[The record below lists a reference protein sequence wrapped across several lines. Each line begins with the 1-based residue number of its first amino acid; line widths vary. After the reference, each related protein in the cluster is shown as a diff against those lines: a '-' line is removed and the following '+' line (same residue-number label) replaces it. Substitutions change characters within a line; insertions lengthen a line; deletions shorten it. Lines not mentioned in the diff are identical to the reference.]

1 MLQGSKLLHEQC
13 RAEYLLIK
21 ILTKYSIISFQNSP
35 IQFISYTLKTQHIFR
50 NLFTKIRSI
59 LRLSRP
65 NMMIPSTSTS
75 SSYQQITINL
85 AVEGMM
91 CQKNCGSTV
100 ETSLRNMDL
109 DPFISFL
116 ERQLQEISEQNITAA
131 SQVDVKVIS
140 SVADFATSFASVV
153 IQWDVVPSQQQ
164 QGTDLLDDTTTTATD
179 DIITIQH
186 KLTTSLS
193 TPEKQTQLMDVLS
206 KLAIEEIECVGFDAT
221 WLSSE
226 DDVNRHREGAG
237 AAHEKDQKLK
247 EEMDLHL
254 RQDAISD
261 TMNTETTVGTVTAT
275 FHVGGM
281 SCAVCTGSVERFL
294 LSVGGNHNEND
305 DEEFSNDERRPY
317 VVNAAVSLPTNTARV
332 TFSKISNREIVNERQ
347 VYQDLAEECVSTVT
361 RGGYA
366 CELLNLILPTGD
378 SLQNDDNGGG
388 GTSLIDSA
396 ARMER
401 SRQQELYE
409 WKCSL
414 IISLVFTLP
423 LAICHFVTM
432 GTMHSMEDMSDEE
445 KVTSSSSLPPTKM
458 DWMMLL
464 LATPVQFGVGKR
476 FYISAYRGLIHG
488 CTMGMDF
495 LVAMGTSSAYLYSII
510 VFILQLIAKRN
521 GEYDASIMD
530 LTPTFETGA
539 WLITFVTLGKY
550 LEAYARGKTAG
561 ALQTLMELQPVSAT
575 RAILPDDV
583 LKMMEEVQSSLELD
597 TGEKSDNIMR
607 IFSKVHVNSVPT
619 EEKDI
624 SEIYVGDFLLVLPGG
639 RIPTDGILVAR
650 DVTGKLKDA
659 DNNSN
664 NDGCAY
670 IDESAF
676 SGEPFPV
683 AKRPGDPLYGASVNQ
698 LSTIVIQ
705 VTAIGSE
712 TVLSRIVRLVDE
724 AQGNR
729 APIQAHADRIASIF
743 APCVMM
749 LAAITFTCW
758 SVFLDPSSGS
768 IEERFVTAL
777 MSAISV
783 VVVACPCALGLAT
796 PTAVMVGTGVGAV
809 NGLLIKGGAVL
820 ESAFNVK
827 TVVVDKTGTIT
838 TGRAV
843 VGSKID
849 YVSQLLEAEH
859 RDDGGWLDQL
869 LNFVPAA
876 VRQTDAALWFACCAE
891 LRSEH
896 PLGRAILNSGR
907 EIWGH
912 DILKPTSRDKGVAKQ
927 SGQEKTISEFQ
938 VIPGSGVECTIN
950 ETGHHC
956 QVRVGN
962 RSWVTDDIDA
972 NTLSS
977 GDITSRADDDVRS
990 LRTEGQIGVYVS
1002 VKASSMNSFHIIGI
1016 IGILDPVKDEA
1027 KSTVTALKDL
1037 GVDVWMC
1044 TGDHE
1049 LTAHAVAR
1057 RIGIDED
1064 NVCSSVSPEGKADLI
1079 HRLQKRRV
1087 KENNGR
1093 LVENRVAFVG
1103 DGINDAVA
1111 LARSDVGIAIGA
1123 GTEVAVEAADIV
1135 LVRSQLHDVVVALH
1149 LSRVVFDRIRLN
1161 FVWAMA
1167 YNLFA
1172 IPFAAGFLYPFTD
1185 WTLPPAFAGLMMAFS
1200 SVSVVMSSLLLRT
1213 YVKPTINE
1221 DGTMEERGCTRCTS
1235 ALIEKCYSCIYGL
1248 SLQKRSHHH
1257 LINGND
1263 DDDLE
1268 MITSMV

>member
-1 MLQGSKLLHEQC
+1 
-13 RAEYLLIK
+13 
-21 ILTKYSIISFQNSP
+21 
-35 IQFISYTLKTQHIFR
+35 
-50 NLFTKIRSI
+50 
-59 LRLSRP
+59 
-65 NMMIPSTSTS
+65 
-75 SSYQQITINL
+75 
-85 AVEGMM
+85 M

-100 ETSLRNMDL
+100 QSALLNMEL
-109 DPFISFL
+109 DSARSFL
-116 ERQLQEISEQNITAA
+116 QRQLQSIDTDTQQYDGAA
-131 SQVDVKVIS
+131 IAVDVTVAS
-140 SVADFATSFASVV
+140 AQADFATSFATVV
-153 IQWDVVPSQQQ
+153 IQWGLVSKQSEKN
-164 QGTDLLDDTTTTATD
+164 DLLDYNEAESNQTMEGTIDTLH
-179 DIITIQH
+179 H
-186 KLTTSLS
+186 KLTTIIS
-193 TPEKQTQLMDVLS
+193 TPEVQAQFIKLLS
-206 KLAIEEIECVGFDAT
+206 NLAIDEVECVGFDAA
-221 WLSSE
+221 WLPSNE
-226 DDVNRHREGAG
+226 DVERHRNSARLAREKEQKVDHHSVPFTDVDNEIAATAG
-237 AAHEKDQKLK
+237 G
-247 EEMDLHL
+247 
-254 RQDAISD
+254 
-261 TMNTETTVGTVTAT
+261 TMTAT

-294 LSVGGNHNEND
+294 LSVGGGSND
-305 DEEFSNDERRPY
+305 DEERPH
-317 VVNAAVSLPTNTARV
+317 VTTAAVSLPTNTARV
-332 TFSKISNREIVNERQ
+332 TFSSITNPQLSEDHDYVSK
-347 VYQDLAEECVSTVT
+347 VYQDLAEECVTTVT

-366 CELLNLILPTGD
+366 CELLNLTLPHGE
-378 SLQNDDNGGG
+378 SSSQQANGGSGG

-401 SRQQELYE
+401 SRQEELQE

-414 IISLVFTLP
+414 ILSLLFTIPLFVCHLIS
-423 LAICHFVTM
+423 
-432 GTMHSMEDMSDEE
+432 MHSSMHDGSMDNVMADGSP
-445 KVTSSSSLPPTKM
+445 SLIAVPPTRM
-458 DWMMLL
+458 DWLMLL

-476 FYISAYRGLIHG
+476 FYVSAYRGLVHG

-510 VFILQLIAKRN
+510 VFVLQLIAKDN

-530 LTPTFETGA
+530 LVPTFETGA

-583 LKMMEEVQSSLELD
+583 LKMMKEVQSSEEMD
-597 TGEKSDNIMR
+597 AEEKNDNITK
-607 IFSKVHVNSVPT
+607 IFSKVHVNSLPT

-624 SEIYVGDFLLVLPGG
+624 SEIRIGDFLLVLPGG
-639 RIPTDGILVAR
+639 RIPTDGVLVAR
-650 DVTGKLKDA
+650 EGTSKIDA
-659 DNNSN
+659 AEK

-683 AKRPGDPLYGASVNQ
+683 AKRPGDSLYGASVNQ
-698 LSTIVIQ
+698 LSVILIQ
-705 VTAIGSE
+705 VTATGSE

-729 APIQAHADRIASIF
+729 APIQAQADRIASIF

-749 LAAITFTCW
+749 LAVVTFVCW
-758 SVFLDPSSGS
+758 AVFLDSSKGS
-768 IEERFVTAL
+768 LSDRYVQAL

-843 VGSKID
+843 VGSKIE
-849 YVSQLLEAEH
+849 YVSQLLKEGG
-859 RDDGGWLDQL
+859 DNDGWPKQL
-869 LNFVPAA
+869 LRDLPAA
-876 VRQTDAALWFACCAE
+876 VRLQDAAFWFACCAE

-896 PLGRAILNSGR
+896 PLGHAIINAGR

-912 DILKPTSRDKGVAKQ
+912 DILKPVSRDRAAADQ
-927 SGQEKTISEFQ
+927 TEELTISEFQ
-938 VIPGSGVECTIN
+938 VVPGRGVECTIN
-950 ETGHHC
+950 NIGSNTSC
-956 QVRVGN
+956 QVRVGS
-962 RSWVTDDIDA
+962 RSWVTDDVEA

-977 GDITSRADDDVRS
+977 GDITSQSDDDVRS
-990 LRTEGQIGVYVS
+990 LRAGGQIGVYVS
-1002 VKASSMNSFHIIGI
+1002 VKTTTMNTFHIIGV
-1016 IGILDPVKDEA
+1016 IGIVDPLKNEA
-1027 KSTVTALKDL
+1027 RSTIAALKNL

-1049 LTAHAVAR
+1049 LTANAVAR
-1057 RIGIDED
+1057 KIGIDED

-1079 HRLQKRRV
+1079 RRLQKRRV
-1087 KENNGR
+1087 NGKHGR

-1135 LVRSQLHDVVVALH
+1135 LVRSQLHDVVVSLH

-1213 YVKPTINE
+1213 YVKPTIDD
-1221 DGTMEERGCTRCTS
+1221 DGGMEERGCTRCTS
-1235 ALIEKCYSCIYGL
+1235 CLIDRCYSCLFNLRGE
-1248 SLQKRSHHH
+1248 SGAHH
-1257 LINGND
+1257 D
-1263 DDDLE
+1263 ESLE
-1268 MITSMV
+1268 MISAIV